1 MHPNVK
7 TRTREQLRDH
17 YEIEKEL
24 ADRLRSAPRAER
36 LALYGTVYNEL
47 FRRVPLHPQLTKK
60 AEAESFKWEIDGQ
73 VRLVAPFLRRDST
86 FLEIGAGDCAL
97 SIAVAGLV
105 RKVYAV
111 DVSAEIMRDL
121 DLPDNVEARVSDG
134 ITIPVEDS
142 TIDVAYSNQ
151 VVEHLHPDD
160 TLEQLSHISQ
170 ALTPRGVY
178 VCITPHRVT
187 GPHDISKYFDDHAT
201 GFHLKEYTFRELHDR
216 FTEAGFS
223 RVKAFVGGRGRYA
236 IAPPMLDETLEKIL
250 GRFSPATRRAM
261 GSRFLIGG
269 VLGIRIVGFK

>member
-1 MHPNVK
+1 MHANVE

-24 ADRLRSAPRAER
+24 ADRLRSAPRDER

-60 AEAESFKWEIDGQ
+60 ADPDSFNWAIDRQ
-73 VRLVAPFLRRDST
+73 VRLVAPFLRTDST

-97 SIAVAGLV
+97 SAAVAGLA
-105 RKVYAV
+105 RRVYAV

-121 DLPDNVEARVSDG
+121 DLPANVETRVSDG
-134 ITIPVEDS
+134 ITLPVEGA

-151 VVEHLHPDD
+151 VIEHLHPED
-160 TLEQLSHISQ
+160 TLEQLRHISE

-178 VCITPHRVT
+178 VCITPNRLT
-187 GPHDISKYFDDHAT
+187 GPHDISKYFDDSAT
-201 GFHLKEYTFRELHDR
+201 GFHLKEYTFRELHDCFR
-216 FTEAGFS
+216 AVGFS
-223 RVKAFVGGRGRYA
+223 RVRAFVGGRGRYV
-236 IAPPMLDETLEKIL
+236 IAPPVVVESLEKIL
-250 GRFSPATRRAM
+250 GRLTPRTRRAIAR
-261 GSRFLIGG
+261 RFLMSG